1 MSIITL
7 TLIILLFFLVMLS
20 AFLSGSE
27 TALTATSK
35 PRIIAKVKKGSKRA
49 NFVLKILNN
58 KDNVIS
64 SILLSNNLVNI
75 LASSLATAFL
85 YDIFGVSG
93 IFYATLIMT
102 IILVIFAEVLP
113 KTYSINRP
121 NRTALRISPIIYY
134 LNKILFPFVF
144 FINLIVKLVVKKQE
158 NDNKLSDLQS
168 EEELQGIIDLYKTSN
183 PDSEHEKDMLQSI

>member
-1 MSIITL
+1 MSIISL
-7 TLIILLFFLVMLS
+7 ILIILLFILIILS

-27 TALTATSK
+27 TALTAASK

-64 SILLSNNLVNI
+64 SLLLSNNLVNI

-93 IFYATLIMT
+93 IFYAT
-102 IILVIFAEVLP
+102 IIP
-113 KTYSINRP
+113 INR
-121 NRTALRISPIIYY
+121 
-134 LNKILFPFVF
+134 
-144 FINLIVKLVVKKQE
+144 
-158 NDNKLSDLQS
+158 
-168 EEELQGIIDLYKTSN
+168 
-183 PDSEHEKDMLQSI
+183 